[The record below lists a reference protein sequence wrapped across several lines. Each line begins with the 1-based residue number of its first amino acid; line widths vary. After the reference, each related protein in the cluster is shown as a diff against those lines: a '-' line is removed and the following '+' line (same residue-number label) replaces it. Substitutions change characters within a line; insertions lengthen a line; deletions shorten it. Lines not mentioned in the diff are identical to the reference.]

1 MELTLIILSIVMVA
15 FVVVLAILLYH
26 MFLAYNEVNKRLL
39 ALTSEAINQQRIT
52 QEEIDTMIRNLD
64 RVDKPIVDDEIND
77 TFDPHQF

>member
-39 ALTSEAINQQRIT
+39 ALTSEAITQQRIT

-64 RVDKPIVDDEIND
+64 KVDKPNIDDEIND
-77 TFDPHQF
+77 TFDPHQY